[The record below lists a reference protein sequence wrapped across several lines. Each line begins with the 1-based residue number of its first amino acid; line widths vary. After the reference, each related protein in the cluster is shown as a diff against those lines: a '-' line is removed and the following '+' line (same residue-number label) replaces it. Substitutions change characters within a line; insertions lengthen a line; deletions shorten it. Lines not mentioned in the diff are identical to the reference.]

1 MSDKADITY
10 AEDNSTKKTALCFL
24 AIILLT
30 SLAFVASIQFD
41 FISYDDPAY
50 ITENPRV
57 NSGVSLSNAK
67 WAVTSTGTTNL
78 WHPITFMS
86 HQLDVSLFGL
96 TPKWHHAVNV
106 LWHAITAGKW
116 HHAVNVLWHAITAGL
131 LFLIATKFTKSHL
144 LGFFIALIWAIHPE
158 KIQSV
163 AWLSER
169 KDVLSGAF
177 FFASIYSFMKWKM
190 KPHWLLYLLSL
201 GFFAA
206 ALMSKP
212 SVVTLPLVLFVLFY
226 AEKKIFRSATRSLPA
241 LSPFII
247 ASLLAA
253 AVAIYFQSIGALGNV
268 SDHLSHTNKA
278 MKIPVSFTFYLE
290 RFVWPN
296 PSQLWF
302 YPPTSTRELAISLA
316 ILAPLIPLFTWLCV
330 KEKLIAYGVAIYI
343 ILWLPVSGLV
353 TVGYYFVADRYSYLP
368 MLGIVL
374 IVAGLVKFITRPER
388 NFIPATIVLTIITAG
403 FAFLQQKQLP
413 IWKNDKALFAHE
425 MEVNPRSLL
434 APIHYGDIFSK
445 SDPEKALSYFKKAH
459 EIDKESGLALM
470 NMGVIQKNLDR
481 KQEALESFG
490 KGTKVKMPMAENWT
504 RLIIL
509 QAELNLNKEAEITI
523 QDGLQKFPNE
533 WPLVANSGS
542 YFLSKKNKSKQ
553 DLLNALELFTRSL
566 AMKPSNKDAIL
577 GCASA
582 HYELGNIEKAKEY
595 LLTLPVDQQNHPLI
609 QQMLKQ

>member
-1 MSDKADITY
+1 MSDKADITHIESSN
-10 AEDNSTKKTALCFL
+10 AQKTALCFF
-24 AIILLT
+24 AIIGLT
-30 SLAFVASIQFD
+30 VLAFVASIQFD

-57 NSGVSLSNAK
+57 NSGLSLSNAK
-67 WAVTSTGTTNL
+67 WAATSTGTTNL

-106 LWHAITAGKW
+106 FWHAIA
-116 HHAVNVLWHAITAGL
+116 AGL
-131 LFLIATKFTKSHL
+131 LFLIATRLTKSHL

-169 KDVLSGAF
+169 KDLLSGAF

-190 KPHWLLYLLSL
+190 KPHWFLYMLSL

-226 AEKKIFRSATRSLPA
+226 AEKKFFRSVTRSLPA

-247 ASLLAA
+247 ASLVAA
-253 AVAIYFQSIGALGNV
+253 TATIYFQSIGALGNV
-268 SDHLSHTNKA
+268 SDHLSIAQKA

-302 YPPTSTRELAISLA
+302 YPPTSNRELAISLA
-316 ILAPLIPLFTWLCV
+316 ILGPLIPLFTWLCV
-330 KEKLIAYGVAIYI
+330 KEKLIAYGVALYT

-374 IVAGLVKFITRPER
+374 ILAGLVKFITRPKR
-388 NFIPATIVLTIITAG
+388 NFIPATIILTIITAG
-403 FAFLQQKQLP
+403 FGFLQQKQLP
-413 IWKNDKALFAHE
+413 IWKNDKSLFANE
-425 MEVNPRSLL
+425 MEINPRSLL
-434 APIHYGDIFSK
+434 APIHYGAIFNQ

-470 NMGVIQKNLDR
+470 NMGISQKKLDR
-481 KQEALESFG
+481 KQEALVSFG
-490 KGTKVKMPMAENWT
+490 KGTKVRMPMAENWT
-504 RLIIL
+504 RLLIL
-509 QAELNLNKEAEITI
+509 QAELDLNDEAEITI
-523 QDGLQKFPNE
+523 QDGIEKFPNE
-533 WPLVANSGS
+533 WPLIVNSAS
-542 YFLSKKNKSKQ
+542 YFLTKKDKTKQ
-553 DLLNALELFTRSL
+553 DLLNALELFNRSHS
-566 AMKPSNKDAIL
+566 MKKNNKDAIL

-582 HYELGNIEKAKEY
+582 HFELGNIELAKEY
-595 LLTLPVDQQNHPLI
+595 LLMLTAEQQKHPLI
-609 QQMLKQ
+609 QKMLQQ